1 MKKIRITHSYCYLNI
16 REGENKIVDMWFIL
30 GIPFTFEELPEAVQ
44 ELEEVKLD
52 ADTGRQYTMDELYR
66 MSDYLIA
73 EECHPILFDLTEMIE
88 NYEEVPE

>member
-16 REGENKIVDMWFIL
+16 RKGENKIVDMWFIL

>member
-52 ADTGRQYTMDELYR
+52 ADTGRMYTMDELYR

>member
-52 ADTGRQYTMDELYR
+52 ADTGRMYTMDELYR

-73 EECHPILFDLTEMIE
+73 EECHPILFDLAEMIE

>member
-16 REGENKIVDMWFIL
+16 RERENKIVDMWFIL

-52 ADTGRQYTMDELYR
+52 ADTGRMYTMDELYR

>member
-16 REGENKIVDMWFIL
+16 RKGENKIVDMWFIL
-30 GIPFTFEELPEAVQ
+30 GIPFTFEEMPEAVQ

>member
-16 REGENKIVDMWFIL
+16 REGQNKIVDMWFIL

-52 ADTGRQYTMDELYR
+52 ADTGRMYTMDELYR

>member
-52 ADTGRQYTMDELYR
+52 ADTGRMYTMDELYR

-73 EECHPILFDLTEMIE
+73 EKCHPILFDLTEMIE

>member
-1 MKKIRITHSYCYLNI
+1 
-16 REGENKIVDMWFIL
+16 MWFIL